1 VTRGRKPKPREVKI
15 ASGNPGRRKL
25 PEPVLVGERVA
36 GDAPLAPAGLDEW
49 AAVVWGEL
57 AQLLTEGG
65 VLTRGDLVALEGLA
79 VMVGRARQARAALVG
94 EPLVVR
100 GSQSWMIPNPL
111 LRIERDA
118 WAAAQRVAVEFGM
131 TPSARARLG
140 LTMVQGR
147 SLGLDLARR
156 LDEATAGVP
165 TTVKVKPNA
174 PAPRRRRAARGG
186 GRSS

>member
-1 VTRGRKPKPREVKI
+1 MTKGRKPKPREVKI

-36 GDAPLAPAGLDEW
+36 GPPAAPAGLDERAAEVW
-49 AAVVWGEL
+49 AEL
-57 AQLLTEGG
+57 AALLTEGG
-65 VLTRGDLVALEGLA
+65 ILTGGDLVALEGLA
-79 VMVGRARQARAALVG
+79 VMVGRARQARAALEG

-147 SLGLDLARR
+147 SLGLDLARK
-156 LDEATAGVP
+156 LDEAAESVP
-165 TTVKVKPNA
+165 ATVTVPA
-174 PAPRRRRAARGG
+174 SSPPAPRRRATARDGD
-186 GRSS
+186 RSS